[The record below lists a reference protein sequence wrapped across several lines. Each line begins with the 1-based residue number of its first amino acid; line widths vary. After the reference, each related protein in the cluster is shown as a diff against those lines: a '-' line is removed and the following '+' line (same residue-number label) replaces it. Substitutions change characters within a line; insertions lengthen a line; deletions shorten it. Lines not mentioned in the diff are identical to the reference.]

1 MNIIF
6 VYGTLRSGF
15 HNHSLLY
22 NSKLIGKGKTKDKY
36 ALYSFGVPFLVNEP
50 VTQVIGEVYSV
61 SDKTLK
67 HIDSLE
73 MHPNWY
79 KRKLISIMVNNQEYI
94 AWAYFNV
101 KQGNLIKSGDYEKR

>member
-1 MNIIF
+1 
-6 VYGTLRSGF
+6 
-15 HNHSLLY
+15 
-22 NSKLIGKGKTKDKY
+22 
-36 ALYSFGVPFLVNEP
+36 
-50 VTQVIGEVYSV
+50 
-61 SDKTLK
+61 
-67 HIDSLE
+67 